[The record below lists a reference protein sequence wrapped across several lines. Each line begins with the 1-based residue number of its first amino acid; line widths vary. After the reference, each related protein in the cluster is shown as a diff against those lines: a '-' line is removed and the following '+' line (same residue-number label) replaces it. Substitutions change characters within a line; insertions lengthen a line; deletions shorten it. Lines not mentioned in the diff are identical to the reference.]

1 LDLRGRRLRRSV
13 VLVSADGDGPPGF
26 ARLDADPIPV
36 DEAGA
41 AVLALLEPAAAADL

>member
-1 LDLRGRRLRRSV
+1 
-13 VLVSADGDGPPGF
+13 VSADEGGVPGL

-41 AVLALLEPAAAADL
+41 AVLALLEPTAAADL